1 MIGGDVIDGRPMAEA
16 LLSELRNDIDLLTS
30 SGRAPGLAVLLAGDD
45 YAARAY
51 ERRLRSIAEEVDCY
65 YVHERLDA
73 AASEADALAA
83 VGKLNA
89 DPRITGVLVLRP
101 LPDHISEEAL
111 YRILDPGKDIE
122 SVHPLNAGLLALG
135 EPRFIPSTPA
145 AAFHMLDQYL
155 GQEGRDPVGFYEGAT
170 VVLVGRSN
178 NVGKPGVWLGL
189 ERNATVISCNH
200 HTYNA
205 GKLADFTRQADVLIV
220 AAGVPGLITADDVK
234 AGVIVIDIGIN
245 PVKDEVTGKTRLV
258 GDVDYDSVIEV
269 AGAVSPVPGGVG
281 PITDVWLLRNTVLA
295 AQQ

>member
-1 MIGGDVIDGRPMAEA
+1 MSIGQAIDGRPMAKG
-16 LLSELRNDIDLLTS
+16 LLEQLRRDIEELS
-30 SGRAPGLAVLLAGDD
+30 SAGRHPGLAVLLVGDD

-51 ERRLRSIAEEVDCY
+51 ERRLRSIAEELGCH
-65 YVHERLDA
+65 YVHERLDGTA
-73 AASEADALAA
+73 AEADALAA

-89 DPRITGVLVLRP
+89 DPRISGVLVLRP

-111 YRILDPGKDIE
+111 YRILDPRKDIE

-155 GQEGRDPVGFYEGAT
+155 VSVGRDPVEFYDGAT
-170 VVLVGRSN
+170 IVLVGRSN

-200 HTYNA
+200 HTYDA
-205 GKLADFTRQADVLIV
+205 GKLRDFTHQADVLIV
-220 AAGVPGLITADDVK
+220 AAGVPGLITSADVK
-234 AGVIVIDIGIN
+234 PGVIVIDIGIN
-245 PVKDEVTGKTRLV
+245 PVKDETSGKTRLV
-258 GDVDYDSVIEV
+258 GDVDYPSVIEV
-269 AGAVSPVPGGVG
+269 AAAVSPVPGGVG

-295 AQQ
+295 AEQ